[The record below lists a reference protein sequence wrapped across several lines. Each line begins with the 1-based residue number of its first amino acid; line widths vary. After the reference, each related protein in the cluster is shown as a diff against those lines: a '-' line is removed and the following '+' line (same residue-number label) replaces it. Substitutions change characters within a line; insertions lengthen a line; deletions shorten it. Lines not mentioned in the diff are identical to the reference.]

1 MIFMLNTDET
11 ILDIL
16 LNAKTDGND
25 LLHYFKI
32 NYPSKKVSEESNTI
46 FVASVDSEA
55 HTVAMDSQ
63 AFVDRVEVLI
73 VTKNRDYQ
81 KAINIIKTVSR
92 EVISLVM
99 QNSNLFPNKPIVERV
114 TPEYSNDFVL
124 TRGHIMFRVNTGMD
138 DFDATDEKLRICQI
152 LKDDMDV
159 IEE

>member
-1 MIFMLNTDET
+1 MLSTDEI
-11 ILDIL
+11 ILNIL
-16 LNAKTDGND
+16 IDAKTEGNE
-25 LLHYFKI
+25 LLQYFKI
-32 NYPSKKVSEESNTI
+32 NYPSEKVSEESNSI
-46 FVASVDSEA
+46 FIATVDSES
-55 HTVAMDSQ
+55 HTFAMDSQ

-81 KAINIIKTVSR
+81 KAIDIIKTVSK

-99 QNSNLFPNKPIVERV
+99 KNSHLFPNKPVVERV

-138 DFDATDEKLRICQI
+138 DFDITEEKLRICQI
-152 LKDDMDV
+152 LTEDMDV

>member
-1 MIFMLNTDET
+1 MLNTDET
-11 ILDIL
+11 ILNIL
-16 LNAKTDGND
+16 LDAKSEGNE
-25 LLHYFKI
+25 LLEYFKI
-32 NYPSKKVSEESNTI
+32 YYPSNRVSEESNSI
-46 FVASVDSEA
+46 FIASVDSEA

-63 AFVDRVEVLI
+63 SFVDRVEVLI

-99 QNSNLFPNKPIVERV
+99 KNGNLFPNKPIVERI
-114 TPEYSNDFVL
+114 TPEYNNDFVL
-124 TRGHIMFRVNTGMD
+124 TRGHIMFRVNTDMD
-138 DFDATDEKLRICQI
+138 NFDVTEEKTTICQI

>member
-1 MIFMLNTDET
+1 MLTTDET
-11 ILDIL
+11 ILNIL
-16 LNAKTDGND
+16 IDAKTEGNE

-32 NYPSKKVSEESNTI
+32 NYPSKRVSEESNAI
-46 FVASVDSEA
+46 FVASVDSES
-55 HTVAMDSQ
+55 HTFAMDSQ
-63 AFVDRVEVLI
+63 SFVDRVEVLI

-81 KAINIIKTVSR
+81 KAINIIKTISR

-138 DFDATDEKLRICQI
+138 DFDVTEEKTRICQI

>member
-1 MIFMLNTDET
+1 MLSTDET
-11 ILDIL
+11 ILNIL
-16 LNAKTDGND
+16 IDAKTEGNE
-25 LLHYFKI
+25 LLQYFKI
-32 NYPSKKVSEESNTI
+32 NYPSEKVSEESNSI
-46 FVASVDSEA
+46 FIASVDSES
-55 HTVAMDSQ
+55 HTLAMDSQ

-81 KAINIIKTVSR
+81 KAIDIIKTVSR

-99 QNSNLFPNKPIVERV
+99 KNSHFFPNKPVVERV

-138 DFDATDEKLRICQI
+138 DFDITEEKLRICQI
-152 LKDDMDV
+152 LTEDMDV

>member
-1 MIFMLNTDET
+1 MLSTDET
-11 ILDIL
+11 ILNIL
-16 LNAKTDGND
+16 IDAKTEGNE

-32 NYPSKKVSEESNTI
+32 NYPSEKVSEESNSI
-46 FVASVDSEA
+46 FIATVDSES

-73 VTKNRDYQ
+73 VTKNREYT
-81 KAINIIKTVSR
+81 KAIDIIKTVSK

-99 QNSNLFPNKPIVERV
+99 KNSHLFPNKPVVERV
-114 TPEYSNDFVL
+114 TPEYSKDFVL

-138 DFDATDEKLRICQI
+138 DFDITEEKLRICQI
-152 LKDDMDV
+152 LTEDMDV

>member
-1 MIFMLNTDET
+1 MLSTDET
-11 ILDIL
+11 ILNIL
-16 LNAKTDGND
+16 IDAKTEGNE
-25 LLHYFKI
+25 LLQYFKI
-32 NYPSKKVSEESNTI
+32 NYPSEKVSEESNSI
-46 FVASVDSEA
+46 FIASVDSES
-55 HTVAMDSQ
+55 HTLAMDSQ

-81 KAINIIKTVSR
+81 KAIDIIKTVSK

-99 QNSNLFPNKPIVERV
+99 KNSHLFPNKPVVERV

-138 DFDATDEKLRICQI
+138 DFDITEEKLRICQI
-152 LKDDMDV
+152 LTEDMDV

>member
-1 MIFMLNTDET
+1 MLSTDET
-11 ILDIL
+11 ILNIL
-16 LNAKTDGND
+16 IDAKTEGNE
-25 LLHYFKI
+25 LLQYFKI
-32 NYPSKKVSEESNTI
+32 NYPSEKVSEESNSI
-46 FVASVDSEA
+46 FIATVDSES
-55 HTVAMDSQ
+55 HTFAMDSQ

-81 KAINIIKTVSR
+81 KAISIIKTVSR

-99 QNSNLFPNKPIVERV
+99 KNSHLFPNKPVVERV

-138 DFDATDEKLRICQI
+138 DFDITEEKLRICQI
-152 LKDDMDV
+152 LTEDMDV